1 MRYPRMQFIANFRTV
16 LTALLGAT
24 AVLLSMQAHAKMPI
38 GINTNE
44 VTHQDAS
51 APFVDLFKMSL
62 PFTESNRLTKGYIEY
77 DDNGWASN
85 LQGGVAGSNVV
96 HWVPAGT
103 LPDGNYTVLYDGEGQ
118 LVYGADAT
126 IARSTPGKDI
136 VRVQAGADQWLKITL
151 EIKRSNP
158 QNYVRNIRF
167 LLPGGICANNP
178 FKRVNSAKQCPN
190 NYQSFEKY
198 HQHILFNP
206 DYLNFMR
213 RFKVIR
219 MMNISGITRNSMSEW
234 SQMPQMNDATWAGS
248 EWNGIRSR
256 GVPLE
261 VMVKLANKLNSAPW
275 FNIPQEADNNLIRQY
290 AAYVKKH
297 LRPNLKPYVEYTNEA
312 WNSAFS
318 SAHYTKAMG
327 LKQGLDRD
335 RAQAGHKF
343 YVKRSLEIFNI
354 WKQVYGGHQNFT
366 RVLGGWSANP
376 RLTPILLSYMG
387 AHKQIDAFA
396 IAPYFFVHQRNLHE
410 VKSVPDVF
418 RLLKDKKNPYSMDNV
433 YHMLKRQKAETDKYG
448 VKLIAYEGGQ
458 HLVDKTAKSTKD
470 SPTKFLVGANRANP
484 MENMYVEFLNNWK
497 QITGN
502 QLFVTFSAPRP
513 PQFFGSWGIKEYLNQ
528 PDAKAPKYRGIAR
541 FF

>member
-1 MRYPRMQFIANFRTV
+1 MPSTTNFRKM
-16 LTALLGAT
+16 LTALLSLGS
-24 AVLLSMQAHAKMPI
+24 LLLIVQAQAKMPI

-44 VTHQDAS
+44 ITHQDAS

-62 PFTESNRLTKGYIEY
+62 PFSESNRLTKGYIEY
-77 DDNGWASN
+77 DANGWPSN
-85 LQGGVAGSNVV
+85 LKGGVAGSNVV

-118 LVYGADAT
+118 LFYGADAK
-126 IARSTPGKDI
+126 AVRSSPGKDI
-136 VRVQAGADQWLKITL
+136 VQVRAGADKWLKITL

-178 FKRVNSAKQCPN
+178 YKRVNSAKQCPSN

-198 HQHILFNP
+198 HKHILFNP

-219 MMNISGITRNSMSEW
+219 MMNISGITRNKMSAW
-234 SQMPQMNDATWAGS
+234 NQMPGMQDATWAGS
-248 EWNGIRSR
+248 EWDGIRSR
-256 GVPLE
+256 GAPLE
-261 VMVKLANKLNSAPW
+261 VMVKLANKLNAAPW
-275 FNIPQEADNNLIRQY
+275 FNIPQEADNDLVRRY
-290 AAYVKKH
+290 AMYVKKH
-297 LRPNLKPYVEYTNEA
+297 LRPNLKPYLEYTNEA

-318 SAHYTKAMG
+318 SAVYTKDMG
-327 LKQGLDRD
+327 LKLGLDRD
-335 RAQAGHKF
+335 RAQAGHKY
-343 YVKRSLEIFNI
+343 YVRRSLEIFNI
-354 WKQVYGGHQNFT
+354 WKQVYGTTKRFT
-366 RVLGGWSANP
+366 RVIGGWSANP
-376 RLTPILLSYMG
+376 RLTPILLNYMG
-387 AHKQIDAFA
+387 AHKQVDAFA

-418 RLLKDKKNPYSMDNV
+418 RLLKDDRNPYSMNNV
-433 YHMLKRQKAETDKYG
+433 YKMLKRQKIETDKLG

-458 HLVDKTAKSTKD
+458 HLVAKGTRSTKD
-470 SPTKFLVGANRANP
+470 HPNPFLIGANRANP
-484 MENMYVEFLNNWK
+484 METMYVEFLTNWRN
-497 QITGN
+497 ITGG

-513 PQFFGSWGIKEYLNQ
+513 PQFFGSWGIKEHLNQ

>member
-1 MRYPRMQFIANFRTV
+1 MLPIANFRT
-16 LTALLGAT
+16 ALIIFLSAGSF
-24 AVLLSMQAHAKMPI
+24 LLSLQAQAKMPI

-62 PFTESNRLTKGYIEY
+62 PFAESNRLTKGYIEY
-77 DDNGWASN
+77 DVNGWPSN
-85 LQGGVAGSNVV
+85 LKGGVAGSNVV

-118 LVYGADAT
+118 MVYGADAK
-126 IARSTPGKDI
+126 AVRSAPGKDI
-136 VRVQAGADQWLKITL
+136 VQVRAGADKWLKITL

-158 QNYVRNIRF
+158 QNYIRNIRF

-178 FKRVNSAKQCPN
+178 FKRVNSAQQCKGN
-190 NYQSFEKY
+190 FQSFEKY
-198 HQHILFNP
+198 HKHILFNP

-219 MMNISGITRNSMSEW
+219 MMNISGITRNKLTEW
-234 SQMPQMNDATWAGS
+234 GQMPRMDDATWAGS
-248 EWNGIRSR
+248 EWDGIRSR
-256 GVPLE
+256 GVPVE
-261 VMVKLANKLNSAPW
+261 VMVKLANKLNATPW
-275 FNIPQEADNNLIRQY
+275 FNIPQQADNALVQKF
-290 AAYVKKH
+290 AAYVKQN
-297 LRPNLKPYVEYTNEA
+297 LRPHLKPYLEYTNEA

-318 SAHYTKAMG
+318 SAAYTKDMG
-327 LKQGLDRD
+327 LKLGLDRD
-335 RAQAGHKF
+335 RAQAGHKY
-343 YVKRSLEIFNI
+343 YVRRSLEIFNI
-354 WKQVYGGHQNFT
+354 WKQVYGTHQRFT

-387 AHKQIDAFA
+387 AHKQVDAFA

-418 RLLKDKKNPYSMDNV
+418 RLLKDDKNPYSMNNV
-433 YHMLKRQKAETDKYG
+433 YKMLKRQKAEADKFG

-458 HLVDKTAKSTKD
+458 HLVAKGTRSTKD
-470 SPTKFLVGANRANP
+470 LPNPYLIGANRANP
-484 MENMYVEFLNNWK
+484 METMYVEFLNNWK
-497 QITGN
+497 QITGS

-513 PQFFGSWGIKEYLNQ
+513 PQFFGSWGIKEYLNR
-528 PDAKAPKYRGIAR
+528 PDSKAPKYRGIAR